1 MVKPIFPASAGF
13 ISVCKP
19 LGSFLLSFLFFF
31 FFFFFFLFSD
41 GEVVTYLFVC
51 LRSVWIYVSLCLF
64 CVFYFLATSVL
75 LILRGNANNSL
86 FLRFF
91 RVF

>member
-19 LGSFLLSFLFFF
+19 LGSFLLSF
-31 FFFFFFLFSD
+31 FFFFFLFSN